1 MIKKVKK
8 AENSVT
14 TESMEIIR
22 RPIITEKAMK
32 GSEHNQVVFQ
42 VSLDA
47 TKPEI
52 KKAVES
58 VFGVKV
64 KSVNTLRQI
73 GKQKLF
79 RGRKGVRSE
88 TKKAI
93 VTLAEGQSIDVT
105 AGV

>member
-8 AENSVT
+8 AENAVSVQD
-14 TESMEIIR
+14 MEIIR
-22 RPIITEKAMK
+22 RPLITEKAMK

-42 VSLDA
+42 VSLNA

-64 KSVNTLRQI
+64 KSVNTLRQM

>member
-8 AENSVT
+8 AENTVSVQD
-14 TESMEIIR
+14 MEIIR
-22 RPIITEKAMK
+22 RPLITEKAMK

-64 KSVNTLRQI
+64 KSVNTLRQM

-88 TKKAI
+88 VKKAI

>member
-8 AENSVT
+8 AENAVSVQD
-14 TESMEIIR
+14 MEIIR
-22 RPIITEKAMK
+22 KPLITEKAMK

-42 VSLDA
+42 VSLSA

-64 KSVNTLRQI
+64 KSVNTLRQM

>member
-8 AENSVT
+8 AENTVSVRG
-14 TESMEIIR
+14 MEIIR
-22 RPIITEKAMK
+22 RPLITEKAMK

-64 KSVNTLRQI
+64 KSVNTLRQM

>member
-8 AENSVT
+8 AENTVSVQD
-14 TESMEIIR
+14 MEIIR
-22 RPIITEKAMK
+22 KPLITEKAMK

-42 VSLDA
+42 VSLNA

-64 KSVNTLRQI
+64 KSVNTLRQM

-88 TKKAI
+88 VKKAI

>member
-8 AENSVT
+8 AENAVT

-22 RPIITEKAMK
+22 RPLITEKAMK

-93 VTLAEGQSIDVT
+93 ITLAEGQSIDVT

>member
-8 AENSVT
+8 AENTVSVRG
-14 TESMEIIR
+14 MEIIR
-22 RPIITEKAMK
+22 RPLITEKAMK

-42 VSLDA
+42 VSLNA

-64 KSVNTLRQI
+64 KSVNTLRQM
-73 GKQKLF
+73 GKQKMF

-93 VTLAEGQSIDVT
+93 ITLAEGQSIDVT

>member
-1 MIKKVKK
+1 MIKKVNKS
-8 AENSVT
+8 ENAVT

-42 VSLDA
+42 VALDA

-52 KKAVES
+52 KKAVET

-73 GKQKLF
+73 GKQNLF
-79 RGRKGVRSE
+79 RGRKGVRS
-88 TKKAI
+88 
-93 VTLAEGQSIDVT
+93 
-105 AGV
+105 

>member
-1 MIKKVKK
+1 MIKKVNK
-8 AENSVT
+8 AENAVT

-22 RPIITEKAMK
+22 RPLITEKAMK

-47 TKPEI
+47 TKPAI
-52 KKAVES
+52 KKAVET

>member
-8 AENSVT
+8 AENTVT
-14 TESMEIIR
+14 AALTEMIR
-22 RPIITEKAMK
+22 RPLITEKAMK
-32 GSEHNQVVFQ
+32 CAEHNQVVFQ

-52 KKAVES
+52 KKAVE
-58 VFGVKV
+58 
-64 KSVNTLRQI
+64 
-73 GKQKLF
+73 KLF

-93 VTLAEGQSIDVT
+93 VTLAEGQSIDLT
-105 AGV
+105 AGA

>member
-1 MIKKVKK
+1 MIKKLKK
-8 AENSVT
+8 ENASVT

-22 RPIITEKAMK
+22 RPLITEKAMK

-47 TKPEI
+47 TKPAI
-52 KKAVES
+52 KKAVEA

>member
-1 MIKKVKK
+1 MIKKVNK
-8 AENSVT
+8 AENAVT

-22 RPIITEKAMK
+22 RPVITEKAMK
-32 GSEHNQVVFQ
+32 SSEHNQVVFQ
-42 VSLDA
+42 VALDA

-64 KSVNTLRQI
+64 KSVNTLRQM

-88 TKKAI
+88 VKKAI

>member
-1 MIKKVKK
+1 MIKKLKK
-8 AENSVT
+8 DTASVT

-22 RPIITEKAMK
+22 RPLITEKAMK

-47 TKPEI
+47 TKPAI
-52 KKAVES
+52 KKAVEA

-73 GKQKLF
+73 GKQKMF